1 MTFSQ
6 LILPINVYHIFTT
19 KGSDFVQYSIYNQ
32 NTKNDCNGIRDQIW
46 NIAMPQINRQK
57 WRTIGRITEEHK
69 IAAPDPVYNI
79 DRGNNCKQ
87 EQKDL
92 PDPFYRRFVS
102 AGCQN
107 KHRNEH

>member
-1 MTFSQ
+1 MEHSHAADKQTEME
-6 LILPINVYHIFTT
+6 NHWT
-19 KGSDFVQYSIYNQ
+19 D
-32 NTKNDCNGIRDQIW
+32 
-46 NIAMPQINRQK
+46 
-57 WRTIGRITEEHK
+57 TEEHK
-69 IAAPDPVYNI
+69 IATPDPVYNI